1 MDHDIAF
8 MIERWLMQC
17 QRASTKTQLTQILQS
32 IVKQLDMDY
41 YLMCVVSPQQLKSSD
56 MFVIDNYPSDWMS
69 HYVGNDLKKN
79 DPVVLHAQTS
89 VTPIF
94 WQNANIISTT
104 NPHADIKIMQQ
115 AADAGLVD
123 GITAPIRGMFGEFG
137 LISIASKELIDLDK
151 YINLNQI
158 LLSITPYLYEASN
171 RLKINNS
178 PANKIELTSRES
190 ECMEWVIEGKT
201 AWETAQILGISERT
215 TNFHVNNVIEKTS
228 SSNRQQAIAK
238 LLISGLLKPVI

>member
-1 MDHDIAF
+1 MNQDIGL
-8 MIERWLMQC
+8 MIERWIMQC
-17 QRASTKTQLTQILQS
+17 QRASTKSQLSQILQS

-56 MFVIDNYPSDWMS
+56 MFVIDNYPSDWME
-69 HYVGNDLKKN
+69 YYLQNDLKKN
-79 DPVVLHAQTS
+79 DPVVLHAQSS

-94 WQNANIISTT
+94 WQNANIISST

-123 GITAPIRGMFGEFG
+123 GITSPIRGMFGEFG
-137 LISIASKELIDLDK
+137 LISIAANKLIDLDK
-151 YINLNQI
+151 YINLNQT
-158 LLSITPYLYEASN
+158 LLSITPYLYETSN
-171 RLKINNS
+171 RLKTNNDTS
-178 PANKIELTSRES
+178 SKIELTTREC